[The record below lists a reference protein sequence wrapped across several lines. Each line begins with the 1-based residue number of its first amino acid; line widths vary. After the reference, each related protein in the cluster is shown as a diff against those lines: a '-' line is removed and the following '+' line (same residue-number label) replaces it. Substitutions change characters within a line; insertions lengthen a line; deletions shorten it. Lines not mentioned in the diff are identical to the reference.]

1 MKFMAYTTNILAM
14 NLLSSNTI
22 MDELNKIATP
32 KIAWF
37 KMPMVAHISTSS
49 KESR

>member
-1 MKFMAYTTNILAM
+1 MTFMTNIFAM

-32 KIAWF
+32 KTAWF
-37 KMPMVAHISTSS
+37 KMLMVAHISTSS
-49 KESR
+49 KDSR